1 MKNLFKLLLLA
12 AVAVAGA
19 ACDKEEAAKSTTES
33 YWVYFSVV
41 DAQTGEDLL
50 DPATEG
56 NFLDQEI
63 KLTHNGELYQRPKVA
78 DLEPILQASPSE
90 PFALRWG
97 KRSLG
102 SGSADERY
110 WLAFGPFLP
119 SEHYYREVL
128 TIDWGDGTQNE
139 VVLDCYFQNDKTDLR
154 RALWVDGKA
163 QGEDWRVV
171 HPGRARVAW
180 EQPKDISDYHWEII
194 SRHTEVLQ
202 LGDQWAANTE
212 EVGALMK
219 NLIAHTENYDPAQVE
234 AMLSATHWEEAVY
247 ATSTIS
253 NGQEGDW
260 SSYGVAISTNWHA
273 EDYICSYHSF
283 NPDGDYE
290 GYFLPSDFGY
300 WEALG
305 VPSEGQLPLEIVEN
319 SVLTWSFDPNNRTLT
334 IHQLYEGQSAEEHW
348 TVRGIASDI
357 LIISAPSTSDPTQT
371 RYYLYLPPEPEK

>member
-1 MKNLFKLLLLA
+1 MRKRQEKGNKA
-12 AVAVAGA
+12 I
-19 ACDKEEAAKSTTES
+19 ES

-63 KLTHNGELYQRPKVA
+63 KLTHKGELYQRPKVA
-78 DLEPILQASPSE
+78 DLEPILQVSPSK

-128 TIDWGDGTQNE
+128 TIDWSDGTQNE

-202 LGDQWAANTE
+202 LSDQWAANTE

-234 AMLSATHWEEAVY
+234 AMLSATRWEEALYMSSTNIEGEEHGGDY
-247 ATSTIS
+247 AL
-253 NGQEGDW
+253 
-260 SSYGVAISTNWHA
+260 AISKNWGV
-273 EDYICSYHSF
+273 EDYIYSYHTF
-283 NPDGDYE
+283 NPDGDYA

-300 WEALG
+300 WAQMG
-305 VPSEGQLPLEIVEN
+305 VPAEGQLPTEIVEN
-319 SVLTWSFDPNNRTLT
+319 SVLTWRFDPASRTLT
-334 IHQLYEGQSAEEHW
+334 IHQLYEGQTAEEHW